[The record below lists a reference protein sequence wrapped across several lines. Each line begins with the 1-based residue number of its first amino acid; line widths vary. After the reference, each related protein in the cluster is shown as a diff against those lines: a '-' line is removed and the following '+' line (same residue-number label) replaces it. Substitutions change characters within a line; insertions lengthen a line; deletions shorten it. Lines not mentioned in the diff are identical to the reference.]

1 MMARFLEYLHKR
13 RVAVKWLF
21 FALLVIIPIL
31 DLFVERHEVHF
42 LGDRIYCF
50 WSLFGLIICLGMIVF
65 WKWLAHA
72 WLERDEDYY
81 DH

>member
-1 MMARFLEYLHKR
+1 MMARLLEYLHSR
-13 RVAVKWLF
+13 GVAVKWLF
-21 FALLVIIPIL
+21 FVLLVIIPIL
-31 DLFVERHEVHF
+31 DLFVEQHEVHF

-50 WSLFGLIICLGMIVF
+50 WSLFGLVICLGMIVL

-81 DH
+81 DN

>member
-1 MMARFLEYLHKR
+1 MARFLEYLHER
-13 RVAVKWLF
+13 RAAVKWLF

-31 DLFVERHEVHF
+31 DLFVERHLVHF
-42 LGDRIYCF
+42 IGDRISCF
-50 WSLFGLIICLGMIVF
+50 WSLFGLIVCLGMIVL

-81 DH
+81 DK

>member
-1 MMARFLEYLHKR
+1 MMARLLEYLHVR
-13 RVAVKWLF
+13 SVAVKWLF

-31 DLFVERHEVHF
+31 DLFVGQHEVHF

-50 WSLFGLIICLGMIVF
+50 WSLFGLVICLGMIVF

>member
-1 MMARFLEYLHKR
+1 MARFLEYLHKR
-13 RVAVKWLF
+13 RQAVKWLF

-50 WSLFGLIICLGMIVF
+50 WSLFGLVICLGMFVF
-65 WKWLAHA
+65 WKWLADA

-81 DH
+81 DN